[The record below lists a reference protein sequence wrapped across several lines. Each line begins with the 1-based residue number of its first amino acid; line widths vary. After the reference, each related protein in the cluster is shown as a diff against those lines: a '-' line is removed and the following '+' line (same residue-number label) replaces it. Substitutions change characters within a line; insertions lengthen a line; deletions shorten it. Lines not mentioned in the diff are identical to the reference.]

1 MPININ
7 LISDFNLE
15 LLKRVIESKKN
26 NDFENI
32 FTSSYGQFYQ
42 SIFLFKIDLNT
53 INFVWSLPESHIKSF
68 QKALNFEEINKNK
81 LIEEVKSYANLLVKL
96 SEKCKFI
103 IIPTWQ
109 KLPHY
114 KSYGLMDWKMENG
127 ISKLITEMNLILAKQ
142 FEKVSNIYLID
153 SSEWQLNNYE
163 YSNPKIWYLAK
174 SPFLNIVYEKVA
186 DTIISSINAL
196 NGKNK
201 KLLVLDLDNTL
212 WGGLIGELSYKGIN
226 LGGHNH
232 IGEAYTDFQKSLLA
246 LHNKGILLAIAS
258 KNDEDTALKA
268 FEKNS
273 EMVLKKKH
281 FASTAINWDDKA
293 TNIIKIVNE
302 LNIGLDS
309 VVFIDD
315 NPVERE
321 NIKKVLPEVFVPDWS
336 IDPTMFSIKL
346 NSLRCFDQSSITIED
361 KERTKTYIE
370 NKQRENVKEK
380 LINKDTWL
388 KELNTIVE
396 VNKLNKEN
404 CKRIFQLFNKTNQ
417 FNLSTRRLS
426 EEEIKKYYSK
436 ESNNLITIDV
446 SDKFG
451 KLGLVG
457 LIGLNKTKENYL
469 LVIDMI
475 LSCRA
480 MGRGIEE
487 TMMYLISKEV
497 KENFAKGFLINYKK
511 SNRNY
516 PILKFLNSA
525 KLDSINDFKY
535 KSTSLDNYPKP
546 SSLKIIYKKS

>member
-1 MPININ
+1 
-7 LISDFNLE
+7 
-15 LLKRVIESKKN
+15 
-26 NDFENI
+26 
-32 FTSSYGQFYQ
+32 
-42 SIFLFKIDLNT
+42 
-53 INFVWSLPESHIKSF
+53 
-68 QKALNFEEINKNK
+68 
-81 LIEEVKSYANLLVKL
+81 
-96 SEKCKFI
+96 
-103 IIPTWQ
+103 
-109 KLPHY
+109 
-114 KSYGLMDWKMENG
+114 
-127 ISKLITEMNLILAKQ
+127 MNLILGW
-142 FEKVSNIYLID
+142 ILY
-153 SSEWQLNNYE
+153 
-163 YSNPKIWYLAK
+163 
-174 SPFLNIVYEKVA
+174 FL
-186 DTIISSINAL
+186 
-196 NGKNK
+196 
-201 KLLVLDLDNTL
+201 
-212 WGGLIGELSYKGIN
+212 
-226 LGGHNH
+226 
-232 IGEAYTDFQKSLLA
+232 
-246 LHNKGILLAIAS
+246 
-258 KNDEDTALKA
+258 
-268 FEKNS
+268 
-273 EMVLKKKH
+273 
-281 FASTAINWDDKA
+281 
-293 TNIIKIVNE
+293 
-302 LNIGLDS
+302 
-309 VVFIDD
+309 DD

-321 NIKKVLPEVFVPDWS
+321 NIRKFPEVFVPDWS

-388 KELNTIVE
+388 KELNTNVE